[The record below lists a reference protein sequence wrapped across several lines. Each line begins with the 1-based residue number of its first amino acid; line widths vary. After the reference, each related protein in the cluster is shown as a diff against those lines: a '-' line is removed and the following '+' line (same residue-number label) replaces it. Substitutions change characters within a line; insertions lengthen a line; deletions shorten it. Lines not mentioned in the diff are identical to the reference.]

1 MSDIVSLSCSSW
13 NPRVTASEQEGAV
26 DALERG
32 DVLLFPQLAFA
43 IQDDERQFVA
53 PSLLGRAKNISLDPS
68 TGSLRGARIDEADS
82 QRLQKLLSR
91 YATSSR
97 QLLRCLL
104 PTYET
109 GLEQARTSFRPVEI
123 AGRRTSWRKDDTRLH
138 VDSFPSSPT
147 QGRRIL
153 RVFTN
158 VNPQGQT
165 RNWRL
170 GEPFESLAG
179 RYLPAIHGPVWG
191 SGRVL
196 ALLGITKRRRTPY
209 DHYMLRLHDRM
220 KADAQYQSSV
230 AQRACEFPAGSTW
243 MVFTDVVSHAAM
255 SGQYAFEQTFHL
267 PVSVMRNPSR
277 APLRVLENLRRREL
291 A

>member
-1 MSDIVSLSCSSW
+1 MSDIITFSHSSW
-13 NPRVTASEQEGAV
+13 TPRVTASEQERAV

-32 DVLLFPQLAFA
+32 DVLHFPQLGFS
-43 IQDDERQFVA
+43 IEDDERQFVA
-53 PSLLGRAKNISLDPS
+53 PIVSGRTKNISLDPS
-68 TGSLRGARIDEADS
+68 TGSLRGARIDEADVP
-82 QRLQKLLSR
+82 RLQKLLSR

-104 PTYET
+104 PTYEP
-109 GLEQARTSFRPVEI
+109 GLEQARTSFRPTEI
-123 AGRRTSWRKDDTRLH
+123 VGRRTSWRKDDTRLH

-170 GEPFESLAG
+170 GEPFESLAS
-179 RYLPAIHGPVWG
+179 RYLPTIHDPVWG
-191 SGRVL
+191 SERVL
-196 ALLGITKRRRTPY
+196 ALFGITKRRRTLY

-220 KADAQYQSSV
+220 KADVRYQSTI
-230 AQRACEFPAGSTW
+230 AHRAFEFPAGSTW
-243 MVFTDVVSHAAM
+243 MVFTDLVSHAAM
-255 SGQYAFEQTFHL
+255 SGQYALEQTFHL

>member
-1 MSDIVSLSCSSW
+1 MSDVVTLSCSSW
-13 NPRVTASEQEGAV
+13 NPHVTASEQERAI

-32 DVLLFPQLAFA
+32 DVLHFPRLAFVM
-43 IQDDERQFVA
+43 QDDERQFLDPTV
-53 PSLLGRAKNISLDPS
+53 SGKAKNISLDPS
-68 TGSLRGARIDEADS
+68 TGSLRGSRVDDADS
-82 QRLQKLLSR
+82 QRLKALLNR

-97 QLLRCLL
+97 DLLRSLL

-109 GLEQARTSFRPVEI
+109 GLEQARTSFRPTEI
-123 AGRRTSWRKDDTRLH
+123 VGRRTSWRKDDTRLH

-170 GEPFESLAG
+170 GEPFESLAS
-179 RYLPAIHGPVWG
+179 RYLPTIHDPVWG
-191 SGRVL
+191 SDRVL
-196 ALLGITKRRRTPY
+196 ALLGITKRRRTLY

-220 KADAQYQSSV
+220 KADAQYQSSIV
-230 AQRACEFPAGSTW
+230 QRAFEFPAGSTW
-243 MVFTDVVSHAAM
+243 MVFTDLVSHAAM
-255 SGQYAFEQTFHL
+255 SGQYALEQTFHL
-267 PVSVMRNPSR
+267 PVSVMRKPAR
-277 APLRVLENLRRREL
+277 APLRVLENLRHREL